1 MFYLAEEA
9 AAEAATSTS
18 LFDPYDIVMLLFTI
32 VILIG
37 LFRLV
42 KQRNKNYFAI
52 GFTLL
57 AAGVFL
63 FSDYVMIQ
71 GW

>member
-18 LFDPYDIVMLLFTI
+18 LFDPYDIVMILFTI

-52 GFTLL
+52 GFTLV
-57 AAGVFL
+57 AAAVFL
-63 FSDYVMIQ
+63 FSDFVMFQ